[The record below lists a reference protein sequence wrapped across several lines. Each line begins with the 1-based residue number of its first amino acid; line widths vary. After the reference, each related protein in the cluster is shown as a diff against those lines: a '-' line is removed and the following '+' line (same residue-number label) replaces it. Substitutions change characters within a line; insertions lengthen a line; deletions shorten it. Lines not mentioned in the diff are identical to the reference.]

1 MDELQVRLSAG
12 AETAADTA
20 ATPTGPNAGKRESVR
35 EEKRA
40 KTNSGKTQ
48 KHKKHQDTRLP
59 PLRP

>member
-12 AETAADTA
+12 ADTA

>member
-1 MDELQVRLSAG
+1 MDELQVRLSAV
-12 AETAADTA
+12 AETA
-20 ATPTGPNAGKRESVR
+20 ATPTGPNASKRESVR